1 MEQFHQKTKLMTE
14 SFIITLISEKD
25 KIFKKWIFK
34 LIKQEWSMMIMPDS
48 SSKSK
53 ISYETN

>member
-1 MEQFHQKTKLMTE
+1 MEQFHQKIKLMTE
-14 SFIITLISEKD
+14 SFIVTLISEKD

-34 LIKQEWSMMIMPDS
+34 LIKQEWSKMIMPDS